1 MKTITVMYVEFYRE
15 DGSWIGAQ
23 EVGAEV
29 FGEFAQADKVVF
41 EGRVE
46 LVVYDENGNVI
57 F

>member
-1 MKTITVMYVEFYRE
+1 MRTCTVMYVEFYRE

-29 FGEFAQADKVVF
+29 FGEFAKAYKAVF

-46 LVVYDENGNVI
+46 LVTYDENGNVI
-57 F
+57 